1 MTYSTPLI
9 PLLLGLLLGFLASA
23 GLAQSG
29 SAESSQPA
37 QTNTARILKVGPTR
51 ALKLPSAAAKI
62 AKDGD
67 VIEIDA
73 GLYQNDYAIWR
84 ADRLTIRGVGDGMVH
99 MRSRGLIPNGKAIW
113 ITRGDEIRIDNIE
126 FSGAA
131 VKDTNGAGIRHEGR
145 LLSIHNAFFH
155 HNEFSIL
162 SGNDPLAEILIT
174 SSRFWFQRRPNRFS
188 HGIYIGAAGR
198 FEIRGSHIKGT
209 DHGHQ
214 LKSRAR
220 ENYIAYNRIEDVPD
234 GNASR
239 AIDLPNCGFSI
250 IIGNDLHQAAG
261 SPNHN
266 FIGYGPEGC
275 ESRDKHQR
283 TLIVVNNT
291 VINAAPTA
299 VFVRN
304 FTEVSVTV
312 ANNLLLGP
320 GIFLEGKGRELGNIR
335 EAVPESAILNW
346 DLSPNSRAVDGA
358 ISLPN
363 PYGLSLQPIY
373 EFTPPFGYAERPKD
387 AALDAGSR
395 EYVE

>member
-1 MTYSTPLI
+1 YHTPLASS
-9 PLLLGLLLGFLASA
+9 LLGLLLGYFASA
-23 GLAQSG
+23 CFAQSDSVG
-29 SAESSQPA
+29 NYESVQSQ
-37 QTNTARILKVGPTR
+37 TARILQVGPTR
-51 ALKLPSAAAKI
+51 ALKLPSSAAKI

-67 VIEIDA
+67 MIEIDA

-84 ADRLTIRGVGDGMVH
+84 GDRLTIRGVGDGGAH
-99 MRSRGLIPNGKAIW
+99 LRSTGLIPNGKAIW
-113 ITRGDEIRIDNIE
+113 ITKGNNIRIENIE

-145 LLSIHNAFFH
+145 LLQIHNAFFH

-162 SGNDPLAEILIT
+162 SGNDPLAEIQIT
-174 SSRFWFQRRPNRFS
+174 SSRFWFQRRPHRFS

-209 DHGHQ
+209 DQGHQ
-214 LKSRAR
+214 IKSRAR

-239 AIDLPNCGFSI
+239 AIDLPNCGFSV
-250 IIGNDLHQAAG
+250 IIGNDLHQASG

-266 FIGYGPEGC
+266 LIGYGPEGC
-275 ESRDKHQR
+275 EGRDKHQR

-304 FTEVSVTV
+304 FTEASVTV
-312 ANNLLLGP
+312 ANNVLLGP
-320 GIFLEGKGRELGNIR
+320 GIFLEGKGKELGNIR
-335 EAVPESAILNW
+335 EAVPESATLNW

-358 ISLPN
+358 IPVAN
-363 PYGLSLQPIY
+363 PSGLSLQPSS
-373 EFTPPFGYAERPKD
+373 EFKPPFGYLERPKD
-387 AALDAGSR
+387 TAMDAGSR